1 MEEWIGLVPV
11 LVPVLVPGLAA
22 PTAQRSGDENDG
34 TRSCRR
40 KSILLRPRLHR
51 LARAAISRAATAR
64 WLRLVVFSAGFLS
77 CTWPHFGNDFW
88 VFVCLFSPPPPKKKM
103 SLLYLKWIFPGRTD
117 GFLSP
122 HPFFFTELRSGSR
135 PIPVSRNFANEHV
148 GYRTRRGT
156 RVWEETIWR
165 HFAWLISAIM
175 RRRRT

>member
-88 VFVCLFSPPPPKKKM
+88 VFVCLFSFPPPQKKWVFCT
-103 SLLYLKWIFPGRTD
+103 SNEFSPVAPTVFFLLIRFFLPSCDRALAPFQFLVILRMNMLDIERVAEHGSGKKPFDAILPG
-117 GFLSP
+117 
-122 HPFFFTELRSGSR
+122 
-135 PIPVSRNFANEHV
+135 
-148 GYRTRRGT
+148 
-156 RVWEETIWR
+156 
-165 HFAWLISAIM
+165 
-175 RRRRT
+175 

>member
-122 HPFFFTELRSGSR
+122 HPFFLPSCDRALAPFQFLVILRMNMLDIERVAEHGSGKK
-135 PIPVSRNFANEHV
+135 PFD
-148 GYRTRRGT
+148 
-156 RVWEETIWR
+156 
-165 HFAWLISAIM
+165 AILPG
-175 RRRRT
+175 